1 MRRISPREAH
11 DLMAQGWSYL
21 DVRSELEFA
30 VAHPREAINV
40 PLGGGDFVEEV
51 RDRFEED
58 ARLVVG
64 CATGVRSLIAAQQLI
79 DAGFRNVVE
88 QRAGMDG
95 VRDAFGRL
103 KERGW
108 RDEGLPTASDD

>member
-11 DLMAQGWSYL
+11 ALMSEGYAYL
-21 DVRSELEFA
+21 DVRSAMEFA
-30 VAHPREAINV
+30 LGRPKGAHSV
-40 PLGGGDFVEEV
+40 PLGGGDFVEDV
-51 RDRFEED
+51 RDLLGDD
-58 ARLVVG
+58 ARVIVG
-64 CATGVRSLIAAQQLI
+64 CATGVRSLVAAQQLL
-79 DAGFRNVVE
+79 DAGFTDVLE

-108 RDEGLPTASDD
+108 RDEGLPVEDG

>member
-11 DLMAQGWSYL
+11 ALMAEGYAYL
-21 DVRSELEFA
+21 DVRSSLEFA
-30 VAHPREAINV
+30 LGRPEGALNV
-40 PLGGGDFVEEV
+40 PLGGGDFVEDV
-51 RDRFEED
+51 RDLLGD
-58 ARLVVG
+58 HARVIVG
-64 CATGVRSLIAAQQLI
+64 CATGVRSLLAAQQLLQ
-79 DAGFRNVVE
+79 AGFEEVVE

-108 RDEGLPTASDD
+108 RDEGLPVEGG